1 MFGRLKI
8 GTKILLVTGAI
19 AITVIVT
26 IGMVSDLST
35 RDAMRR
41 DAFNKLT
48 AVREMKAQQIE
59 DYFTL
64 ISNQI
69 QSLARSR
76 DTVSAMQLF
85 QVGITVL
92 KPRHYMHPDRPG
104 ELEDFYTDTFAALL
118 ASKSS
123 DKTFDAASIQDLIP
137 TDDIGKHLQTTY
149 IVANENEVGSKDELL
164 RGADGTYYSSQHAK
178 FHPVFKDFLNKFG
191 FYDIFLIDS
200 RDGRIVYSVFKE
212 IDYATSLKTGPYK
225 NTNLAKAF
233 NRVVF
238 NAYTGTADD
247 VTVSVADFEPY
258 TPSYG
263 VPAGFIAAPIY
274 NQDKLIGVLA
284 FQMPVDHINGIMS
297 SHNSW
302 KDVGL
307 GESGETYLVGAD
319 KLLRNQSRFLIE
331 DRERYLQ
338 MIEEIGTDPDT
349 VARIRSFNNSIGL
362 QEVDTVGTRAA
373 LSGETGTQVFDDY
386 RGVRVLSA
394 YRPLSLPG
402 LDWAIMSE
410 IDEAEAYQLFDQLRD
425 RMIMLASVLIAI
437 TIYISYFFSLS
448 LTRPL
453 RNLESAAESLSSG
466 RLDEPIQRASGDEI
480 GDLAENFEQMR
491 VTLRDSFAEVE
502 HKKNELENRVTE
514 RTNELDEALEK
525 QADQN
530 RALGERNTELQT
542 IQKELIDSRG
552 KIEASEKRI
561 SAIIEASPDGIVTID
576 QEGTIQTFNKSA
588 ESIFGYEAQRVIG
601 KNIKILMPK
610 AVALEHD
617 YYLEKFDPTKSSKVV
632 GNTLEMEG
640 MRQDGDLFP
649 LELSVEKVQVGEEI
663 IFIGLLRDISDRK
676 RAELESRLLDRVTAI
691 AAETDSFETALQRTI
706 DLTCELIGWP
716 VGHAYTRS
724 DDPDR
729 LVSTSIWYLRDA
741 DGFEEFRQVTERT
754 DFAIGEGL
762 PGRIAQSGEPTWI
775 ADLKADANFPRNKL
789 MKDLGVKSAF
799 GVPVEI
805 SGKSVAVLEFF
816 VDKRLEPDEGLL
828 QLMRGVG
835 DQLGRVFERRKAA
848 EELERASEAAE
859 AANEAKSAFLANMS
873 HEIRTPMNAIIG
885 LSDLCLRTDLTPKQQ
900 DYLTKVHASS
910 QSLLGIIN
918 DILDFS
924 KIEAGK
930 LDMESIPFALED
942 VLDNLATSASVK
954 TQEKGLELLFSQAPN
969 VPPTLMGDP
978 LRLGQVLI
986 NLTNNSVKFTE
997 AGEVVVSAD
1006 VLEQSEDQITL
1017 EFSVHDTGIGMTPEQ
1032 QGRLFQSFSQAD
1044 TSTTRKYGGTGLGLA
1059 ISKQLVEMMGGKIWV
1074 ESEPGKGS
1082 TFKFTAVLQKGAE
1095 QKARS
1100 HEPTPDLRGMR
1111 VLVVDDNTTSLE
1123 ILQTYLESL
1132 SFRVTTVDSGEGALA
1147 LFEQAKEPFEL
1158 VMMDWLMPGLDGIET
1173 AEKIKTGIGLTDPPK
1188 IILVSGFAGEEVMA
1202 KKEAKYLDS
1211 MLAKP
1216 VNPSLLFDVIMTTFG
1231 KSVPKPARDRGKK
1244 GPSMEA
1250 LRPVQGACILLVED
1264 NEINQQVACELLQQ
1278 AGFVVEVANHGQEA
1292 ISMLEP
1298 GRYDCVLMDV
1308 QMPVMDGYT
1317 ATRKIREDDRYQ
1329 KLPILAMTANATV
1342 EDRHKAEDAGMNDH
1356 IAKPIDPQVLFT
1368 ALLQWIEPGER
1379 KLPDSLVAPQ
1389 EPALQEETLPEL
1401 PGIDTETG
1409 LARMGGN
1416 ISSYRKLLI
1425 KFAANQKSA
1434 IGDIR
1439 TAFGEGD
1446 HEGTVR
1452 LAHTLKGVAGTIGAS
1467 VLQESAAVL
1476 ETALKGRPEAPPEGL
1491 LSETE
1496 LQLGRTLSVIQAI
1509 PDAEPVSGD
1518 VGGDADISA
1527 LVAPQLR
1534 ELLEK
1539 LEQYD
1544 AEADDALEGILGQV
1558 AGTPLADPLRALK
1571 KRVGEYDF
1579 EGAAEDLKQLVASFG
1594 ESADGLPSRQ
1604 VSDGD

>member
-1 MFGRLKI
+1 M
-8 GTKILLVTGAI
+8 
-19 AITVIVT
+19 
-26 IGMVSDLST
+26 
-35 RDAMRR
+35 
-41 DAFNKLT
+41 
-48 AVREMKAQQIE
+48 
-59 DYFTL
+59 
-64 ISNQI
+64 
-69 QSLARSR
+69 
-76 DTVSAMQLF
+76 
-85 QVGITVL
+85 
-92 KPRHYMHPDRPG
+92 
-104 ELEDFYTDTFAALL
+104 
-118 ASKSS
+118 
-123 DKTFDAASIQDLIP
+123 
-137 TDDIGKHLQTTY
+137 
-149 IVANENEVGSKDELL
+149 ANENAVGSKNELL
-164 RGADGTYYSSQHAK
+164 RGADGTYYTGQHAK
-178 FHPVFKDFLNKFG
+178 FHPLFNDFLNKFG
-191 FYDIFLIDS
+191 FYDIFLIDN

-212 IDYATSLKTGPYK
+212 IDYATSLKTGPFK
-225 NTNLAKAF
+225 NSNLAKAF

-238 NAYTGTADD
+238 NSFDGMADSEY
-247 VTVSVADFEPY
+247 VSVVDFEPY

-274 NQDKLIGVLA
+274 DQDKLIGVLA
-284 FQMPVDHINGIMS
+284 FQMPVEHINGIMT

-302 KDVGL
+302 KDIGL

-331 DRERYLQ
+331 DPERYLQ
-338 MIEEIGTDPDT
+338 MIEELGTDPDT

-373 LSGETGTQVFDDY
+373 LSGETGTQVFEDY

-394 YRPLSLPG
+394 YRSLSLAG

-410 IDEAEAYQLFDQLRD
+410 IDEAEAFQLFDRLRD

-453 RNLESAAESLSSG
+453 RSLESAAEALSSG
-466 RLDEPIQRASGDEI
+466 KLDEPIQRASGDEI

-491 VTLRDSFAEVE
+491 VALGNSFADVE
-502 HKKNELENRVTE
+502 HKKNELEDRVTE

-542 IQKELIDSRG
+542 IQSELIESRG

-561 SAIIEASPDGIVTID
+561 AAIIEASPDGIVTID
-576 QEGTIQTFNKSA
+576 RKGTIQTFNKSA
-588 ESIFGYEAQRVIG
+588 ESIFGYRAAQVIG
-601 KNIKILMPK
+601 KNVKILMPK
-610 AVALEHD
+610 PVALEHD
-617 YYLEKFDPTKSSKVV
+617 YYRERFDPTRPSKVV
-632 GNTLEMEG
+632 GNTLEVEG
-640 MRQDGDLFP
+640 MRQDGELFP
-649 LELSVEKVQVGEEI
+649 LEFSVEKVQVGEDI
-663 IFIGLLRDISDRK
+663 IFIGMLRDISDRK
-676 RAELESRLLDRVTAI
+676 RAEVESRLLDRVTAI

-706 DLTCELIGWP
+706 DMTCELIGWP
-716 VGHAYTRS
+716 VGHAYVWS
-724 DDPDR
+724 DDSDR
-729 LVSTSIWYLRDA
+729 LVPTSLWYLRDA
-741 DGFEEFRQVTERT
+741 DEFEEFRQVTERT
-754 DFAIGEGL
+754 EFAMGEGL
-762 PGRIAQSGEPTWI
+762 PGRVAQSGEPVWI
-775 ADLKADANFPRNKL
+775 ADLKADPNFPRNKL

-799 GVPVEI
+799 ALPVEI
-805 SGKSVAVLEFF
+805 DGFVVAVLEFF
-816 VDKRLEPDEGLL
+816 VDKSLSADEGLL

-835 DQLGRVFERRKAA
+835 GQLGRVFERRKAA
-848 EELERASEAAE
+848 EELERASQAAE

-900 DYLTKVHASS
+900 DYLHKVHSSS

-969 VPPTLMGDP
+969 VPATLMGDP

-997 AGEVVVSAD
+997 TGEVVVSVD
-1006 VLEQSEDQITL
+1006 VLEQSEDKATL
-1017 EFSVHDTGIGMTPEQ
+1017 EFSVRDTGIGMTPEQ

-1059 ISKQLVEMMGGKIWV
+1059 ISKQLVEMMDGKIWV

-1082 TFKFTAVLQKGAE
+1082 TFKFTVTLQIGTE
-1095 QKARS
+1095 QETRS
-1100 HEPTPDLRGMR
+1100 HEPGPDLRGMP
-1111 VLVVDDNTTSLE
+1111 VLVVDDNPTALE

-1132 SFRVTTVDSGEGALA
+1132 SFRVTTADSGEAALA
-1147 LFEQAKEPFEL
+1147 LFEEANEHFDL
-1158 VMMDWLMPGLDGIET
+1158 VMMDWLMPGFDGMET
-1173 AEKIKTGIGLTDPPK
+1173 AEKIKTGMGRTDPPK
-1188 IILVSGFAGEEVMA
+1188 IILVSAFAGEEVMA

-1216 VNPSLLFDVIMTTFG
+1216 VNPSQLFDVIMTTFG
-1231 KSVPKPARDRGKK
+1231 KAVPKSARDRRKK
-1244 GPSMEA
+1244 GLDMEA
-1250 LRPVQGACILLVED
+1250 LRPVQGARILLVED

-1342 EDRHKAEDAGMNDH
+1342 EDRHKSEDAGMNDH
-1356 IAKPIDPQVLFT
+1356 IAKPIDPQVLFA

-1379 KLPDSLVAPQ
+1379 ELPDTLQAAQ
-1389 EPALQEETLPEL
+1389 EPTLQEETLPEL
-1401 PGIDTETG
+1401 PGIDTEAG
-1409 LARMGGN
+1409 LARMAGN
-1416 ISSYRKLLI
+1416 IRSYRKLLN
-1425 KFAANQKSA
+1425 KFVANQEGA
-1434 IGDIR
+1434 IGEIR
-1439 TAFGEGD
+1439 AAFGEGD
-1446 HEGTVR
+1446 HEATVR
-1452 LAHTLKGVAGTIGAS
+1452 LAHTLKGVAGSIGALA
-1467 VLQESAAVL
+1467 LQTAGADL
-1476 ETALKGRPEAPPEGL
+1476 EAALKEQPETLPEKLIEEAG
-1491 LSETE
+1491 T
-1496 LQLGRTLSVIQAI
+1496 
-1509 PDAEPVSGD
+1509 
-1518 VGGDADISA
+1518 
-1527 LVAPQLR
+1527 
-1534 ELLEK
+1534 K
-1539 LEQYD
+1539 LEQTIAAIQSIAAAPAEGAAQGGNSGTSADMVSKLHGLLESLERYD
-1544 AEADDALEGILGQV
+1544 AEAEDVLEDILGQV
-1558 AGTPLADPLRALK
+1558 SGAPLVDPLQDLK
-1571 KRVGEYDF
+1571 KRVGQYDF
-1579 EGAAEDLKQLVASFG
+1579 EGAAEDLKQLIASLDVTAR
-1594 ESADGLPSRQ
+1594 ADPPSSSPR
-1604 VSDGD
+1604 DG